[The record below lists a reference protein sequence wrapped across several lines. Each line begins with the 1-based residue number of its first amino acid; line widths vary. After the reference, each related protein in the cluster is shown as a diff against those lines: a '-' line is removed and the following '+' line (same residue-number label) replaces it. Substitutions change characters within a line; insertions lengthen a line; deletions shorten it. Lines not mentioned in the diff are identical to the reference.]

1 MFNKNHKI
9 KKFNYPFPFIII
21 EDFLDTEF
29 FKNLEDNFPSLEEF
43 KLQKNNI
50 KRMDFD
56 TSQNDDLYEKYKLRS
71 KSFNNFHKWVFS
83 VDFSKFFLNLFKNDI
98 NNEFEKS
105 FLTHD
110 IKTFKLIDD
119 NYENLSII
127 NKKSI
132 NSNISEKILY
142 PRIDVGTGIKN
153 YGINTGGRGPHI
165 DNPQRLISILYY
177 CGGFSKIEG
186 GEHRI
191 YEINKNKK
199 DLNIFKTIYPKKNTL
214 IASIQNNIAFH
225 DVNPVTNIE
234 GQRNAFYLA
243 ISSNLRIWKNL
254 KRNRVNLLYNK
265 NRYDF
270 NFLDKLLSIF
280 FKKI

>member
-1 MFNKNHKI
+1 MKTYPSSI
-9 KKFNYPFPFIII
+9 KK
-21 EDFLDTEF
+21 T
-29 FKNLEDNFPSLEEF
+29 
-43 KLQKNNI
+43 
-50 KRMDFD
+50 
-56 TSQNDDLYEKYKLRS
+56 
-71 KSFNNFHKWVFS
+71 
-83 VDFSKFFLNLFKNDI
+83 
-98 NNEFEKS
+98 
-105 FLTHD
+105 
-110 IKTFKLIDD
+110 
-119 NYENLSII
+119 
-127 NKKSI
+127 I
-132 NSNISEKILY
+132 NSNVGEKFLY
-142 PRIDVGTGIKN
+142 PRIDIGTGIKN
-153 YGINTGGRGPHI
+153 YGINNGGRGPHI

-191 YEINKNKK
+191 YEINKSKK

-214 IASIQNNIAFH
+214 IAAIQNNIAFH

-280 FKKI
+280 YNKI